1 MNMENQLSL
10 TVSVKPNDENVSV
23 IITYPKEQ
31 RKLSLLEM
39 SQMLT
44 GGISLII
51 KLAGSEENES
61 VKDYEII
68 ERVIKQLNEDFI
80 STQTFDDAKRIG

>member
-1 MNMENQLSL
+1 MENQLSL
-10 TVSVKPNDENVSV
+10 TITVKPNDENVSV

-44 GGISLII
+44 GGISLIV
-51 KLAGSEENES
+51 KLAGNEENGS
-61 VKDYEII
+61 IKDYEIM

-80 STQTFDDAKRIG
+80 STQSFDDAKRIG

>member
-1 MNMENQLSL
+1 MENQLSL
-10 TVSVKPNDENVSV
+10 TITVKPNDENVSV
-23 IITYPKEQ
+23 IITHPKEQ

-51 KLAGSEENES
+51 KLSGSEENES

-80 STQTFDDAKRIG
+80 STQSFDDAKRIG

>member
-1 MNMENQLSL
+1 MENQLSL
-10 TVSVKPNDENVSV
+10 IVTLKPNDEQVSV
-23 IITYPKEQ
+23 LITYPKEQ

-44 GGISLII
+44 GGISLIV
-51 KLAGSEENES
+51 KLAGNENEDI
-61 VKDYEII
+61 KDYEIM

-80 STQTFDDAKRIG
+80 STQSFDDAKRIG

>member
-1 MNMENQLSL
+1 MENQLSL

-51 KLAGSEENES
+51 KLAGSEENQS

-80 STQTFDDAKRIG
+80 STQSFDDAKRIG

>member
-1 MNMENQLSL
+1 MENQLSL
-10 TVSVKPNDENVSV
+10 TITVKPNDENVSV

-44 GGISLII
+44 GGISLIV
-51 KLAGSEENES
+51 KLAGNENEDI
-61 VKDYEII
+61 KDYEIM

-80 STQTFDDAKRIG
+80 STQSFDDAKRIG